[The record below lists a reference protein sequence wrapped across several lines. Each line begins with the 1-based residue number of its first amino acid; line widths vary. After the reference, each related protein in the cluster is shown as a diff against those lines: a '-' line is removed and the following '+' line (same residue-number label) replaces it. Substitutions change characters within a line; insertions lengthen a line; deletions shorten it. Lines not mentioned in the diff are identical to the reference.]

1 MKTTTETEKQ
11 EGRKGPLSDITVL
24 ELGVLIAGPFCGQLL
39 GDFGAE
45 VIKIEEPLTGDPMR
59 NWGQVRPDG
68 NSVHW
73 ATISRNK
80 KSVGLNLRTEE
91 GQQILKDL
99 IKGADVVLENFKPG
113 TMEKWGLGYDVLSA
127 INPGIIMTRVSGYGQ
142 TGPYASKAG
151 YASVGE
157 AMGGVRYVIGE
168 PDRLPSRAGISLGDS
183 LAGTFAAL
191 GTLTALHHRHT
202 TGRGQVVD
210 ASIFESVFAMM
221 ESLIPEYQFAGHIRE
236 RTGSYLP
243 GVAPSNI
250 YTCSDGMIII
260 AANQDAIFGRLAEA
274 MGQPELVSN
283 ARYAT
288 HVARGTNQAEL
299 DVLINAWTGT
309 LTAAEVQEKCD
320 AQSVAC
326 SPIYRA
332 PEILEDEHYKAR
344 EAIISRLHPELGEF
358 MMQNT
363 FPKLSETPG
372 DVTSMA
378 PKLGEHTDEVLKLKL
393 GKSEADI
400 AALRASMII

>member
-1 MKTTTETEKQ
+1 MPKNEKA
-11 EGRKGPLSDITVL
+11 EPRHGPLSDITVL

-45 VIKIEEPLTGDPMR
+45 VIKIEEPRTGDPMR

-80 KSVGLNLRTEE
+80 KSVGLNLRTEK

-99 IKGADVVLENFKPG
+99 VREADVVLENFKPG
-113 TMEKWGLGYDVLSA
+113 TMEKWGLGYDVLSK

-157 AMGGVRYVIGE
+157 AMGGIRYVIGE

-183 LAGTFAAL
+183 LAGTFATL
-191 GTLTALHHRHT
+191 GTLTALHHRHA

-260 AANQDAIFGRLAEA
+260 AANQDAIFGRLADA
-274 MGQPELVSN
+274 MGQPELAGN
-283 ARYAT
+283 ERYAS

-309 LTAAEVQEKCD
+309 LTAAEVQARCD
-320 AQSVAC
+320 EQSVAC

-332 PEILEDEHYKAR
+332 PEILEDEHFKAR

-378 PKLGEHTDEVLKLKL
+378 PKLGEHTEEVLKEKL
-393 GKSEADI
+393 QKSGAEI

>member
-1 MKTTTETEKQ
+1 MAKTQKE
-11 EGRKGPLSDITVL
+11 EGSKGPLDGITVL

-45 VIKIEEPLTGDPMR
+45 IIKIEDPKTGDPMR

-68 NSVHW
+68 HSVHW
-73 ATISRNK
+73 AVISRNK
-80 KSVGLNLRTEE
+80 KSVGLNLRTED
-91 GQQILKDL
+91 GQQIVRDLVKD
-99 IKGADVVLENFKPG
+99 ADVVLENFKPG
-113 TMEKWGLGYDVLSA
+113 TMEKWGLGYDVLSS

-142 TGPYASKAG
+142 TGPYSTKAG

-157 AMGGVRYVIGE
+157 AMGGIRYVIGE

-183 LAGTFAAL
+183 LAGTFATL
-191 GTLTALHHRHT
+191 GTLMALHHRNA

-210 ASIFESVFAMM
+210 SSIYESVFAMM
-221 ESLIPEYQFAGHIRE
+221 ESLIPEYQFGNHIRE

-250 YTCSDGMIII
+250 YTCADGMIII
-260 AANQDAIFGRLAEA
+260 AANQDAIFGRLARV
-274 MGQPELVSN
+274 MGQPELAGN
-283 ARYAT
+283 ERYAT

-299 DVLINAWTGT
+299 DAIINVWTGG
-309 LTAAEVQEKCD
+309 LTAAEVQAKCD
-320 AQSVAC
+320 EESVAC

-332 PEILEDEHYKAR
+332 PEILEDDHFKAR
-344 EAIISRLHPELGEF
+344 EAIISRLHPILGDF
-358 MMQNT
+358 KMQNT

-378 PKLGEHTDEVLKLKL
+378 PGLGEHTEEVLRDRL
-393 GKSEADI
+393 GKSAEDI
-400 AALRASMII
+400 ASLRSGNII

>member
-1 MKTTTETEKQ
+1 MEDEKKQ
-11 EGRKGPLSDITVL
+11 EAQRGPLSDITVL

-45 VIKIEEPLTGDPMR
+45 VIKVEEPTRGDPMR
-59 NWGQVRPDG
+59 DWGQVRPDG
-68 NSVHW
+68 HSVHW

-80 KSVGLNLRTEE
+80 KCITLNLRTEE
-91 GQQILKDL
+91 GQKILKDL
-99 IKGADVVLENFKPG
+99 VREADVVLENFKPG
-113 TMEKWGLGYDVLSA
+113 TMEKWDLGYDVLSA

-157 AMGGVRYVIGE
+157 AMGGLRYVIGE

-191 GTLTALHHRHT
+191 GTLMAIHNRHN

-210 ASIFESVFAMM
+210 ASIYESVFAMM
-221 ESLIPEYQFAGHIRE
+221 ESLIPEYQFAQHIRE

-260 AANQDAIFGRLAEA
+260 AANQDAIFGRLAKA
-274 MGQPELVSN
+274 MGQPDLPLNE
-283 ARYAT
+283 RYAT

-299 DVLINAWTGT
+299 DAIINAWTGT
-309 LTAAEVQEKCD
+309 LTAAEVQARCD

-332 PEILEDEHYKAR
+332 PEILEDDHFKAR
-344 EAIISRLHPELGEF
+344 QAIISRLHPELGEF
-358 MMQNT
+358 MMQAT

-372 DVTSMA
+372 DVSSMA
-378 PKLGEHTDEVLKLKL
+378 PALGEHTEEVLKEKL
-393 GKSEADI
+393 GKSADEI
-400 AALRASMII
+400 ENLKAAGTV